1 MPLLSKIQSIFIQMT
16 ALIMNNL
23 YLWRLIRHYSYKPET
38 ITDILKYSFISA
50 SCCIGLWL
58 ATTDIGLK
66 YKKITSILILPSFI
80 ITPILV
86 TAEYYFLT
94 ALVVSSGILAFLR
107 IFRGVHGTMAIFI
120 KR

>member
-1 MPLLSKIQSIFIQMT
+1 MLKIKMQNIFINTT
-16 ALIMNNL
+16 ALLINNL
-23 YLWRLIRHYSYKPET
+23 YLWRLIRHYSYKPEA

-58 ATTDIGLK
+58 ATTEIGLK

-86 TAEYYFLT
+86 TAEYYFFT
-94 ALVVSSGILAFLR
+94 ALVVSSGILAFFK
-107 IFRGVHGTMAIFI
+107 ISRGVHDTVAVFT

>member
-1 MPLLSKIQSIFIQMT
+1 MQNIFINAT
-16 ALIMNNL
+16 AILMNNL
-23 YLWRLIRHYSYKPET
+23 YLWRLIRHYSYKPEA
-38 ITDILKYSFISA
+38 ITDILRYSFISI

-58 ATTDIGLK
+58 ATTDIGLR

-94 ALVVSSGILAFLR
+94 ALVVISGILAFLR
-107 IFRGVHGTMAIFI
+107 IFRGAHDTVAVFG
-120 KR
+120 KK